1 MANKAALALDDLHV
15 VQSDGTAPPHP
26 DRSFDAVLVDAP
38 CSGLGALRRR
48 PDARWRIQPADVEEL
63 AELQRRILLAS
74 APLVRPGGTLVY
86 SVCTLTRAESTEV
99 VAAASAALAE
109 LGFLPDLPDTGG
121 WAPHGDDTL
130 VLTPQPD
137 SDGMALA
144 RWTRT

>member
-1 MANKAALALDDLHV
+1 
-15 VQSDGTAPPHP
+15 
-26 DRSFDAVLVDAP
+26 
-38 CSGLGALRRR
+38 GALRRR

-99 VAAASAALAE
+99 VASAASALAE
-109 LGFLPDLPDTGG
+109 LGFLSDLPDTGG
-121 WAPHGDDTL
+121 WASYGDDTL